1 MQAQYSNLVPSKINS
16 LINAGALIYKS
27 FQRQEKVSVYQLKTI
42 MTEACG
48 GSDADGYWVWK
59 EAYEAVEIG
68 LVHYL
73 ISYQR
78 QNSQVNLEDLI
89 GLEKLYTAHN
99 KRSDKSEKLQ
109 QFSTPVTLSYL
120 ANQAAQINNQDIV
133 LEPSAGNG
141 LLAVF
146 AAMNCYELV
155 LNEIDPLRAAALDNL
170 FCEARV
176 SQHNAE
182 QINDRLN
189 PGVRPTVVLMNPPFS
204 SYLNRDVKRSSVI
217 FEHLNSALNRL
228 EPYGRLVMICQD
240 SIRPNN
246 PIWRRKFDQLQSKAT
261 VIASVGVEGNIYAK
275 QGTTV
280 DTRITVIDKIPA
292 ASPRQ
297 FIETMP
303 CMNLTDLSRIIAQVS
318 PRSKQLKIAALAAPI
333 VEQESLFDLSSV
345 PKTTNIIP
353 FPRTAIT
360 VPKVEVEAKTEAKVN
375 WSEVEPVKYIQ
386 NHWNKELSQP
396 QGLFAPYQ
404 IEGIKLSG
412 CQSHPTDAVE
422 SIAMASIQ
430 SPSCSYQPLLPKQI
444 IEQGILSDIQ
454 LETIIRAGEAHSKL
468 LNKWVKIDENNKVRH
483 YPYAEPDARQER
495 QGYLCGDGTGI
506 GKGRQIAG
514 VILDNWLQGKTKAV
528 WLSITPNLIEDARR
542 DWQDLGGKSEQII
555 SQSSFKPNQKIDL
568 NEGILF
574 TTYRTLARPETT
586 KNQSRLEQIIDW
598 LGEDFAG
605 IIAFDECHAMAGAL
619 PTKGTRG
626 TQKAS
631 LQGLAGLRIQHQLP
645 NARIMYVSATGASK
659 IQNLAYAE
667 RLGLW
672 GTQNSAFSDR
682 QVFIEKIGNSGIAA
696 MEIISRELKA
706 QGLYLA
712 RSLSYQGIEYQT
724 LEHKLTPEQV
734 EIYNQYAKAFEIIHN
749 NISEALSC
757 TCTNEESSLTSAQG
771 TAYSAFESIKQRFFN
786 QLLISM
792 SSPSLIAA
800 IEADIAA
807 GFAPILQITST
818 NEAMLQRTLEAI
830 PVEEWNDLKID
841 ISPRF
846 YILDFLNNSFPVYL
860 METIE
865 QDGHTYTSYAKDA
878 QDNKILNQEAVMLK
892 EALIIKIME
901 LPTIHSALDQII
913 FYFGYENIAEITGRS
928 LRLEKYEDNGQT
940 KIRAKKRDK
949 NANIADAEKFQ
960 NDEIQILAFS
970 KSGGTGRSY
979 HASLKIP
986 NQRLRKHYLVESGWN
1001 ATDAIQG
1008 FGRSHRSH
1016 QAQPPVYILV
1026 TTDVKGQKRFTSSI
1040 AQRLATLGA
1049 ITKGQAETGN
1059 NGLFKAEDSLNNEYA
1074 QAALSTLISQIR
1086 LGALPECS
1094 LETLEAKTGLHL
1106 QYEGALL
1113 PTPPMNRFLNRL
1125 LALEVDLQNYL
1136 FEHLDRRI
1144 KENIAEAKESGH
1156 YQTGVETIN
1165 AHSIQVVEKLD
1176 LWQDPESKAKTV
1188 ANRVIQEN
1196 IIEYTSVQ
1204 QALAEVTQY
1213 STAQLVF
1220 NERSN
1225 NVGYTVPIWSETCA
1239 KTGKSIEQI
1248 HLKRPDS
1255 VSKQELAKFQQSN
1268 WKPITEAEFSRLWQ
1282 LRLNELPKYS
1292 TTNYYIISGLLLPIW
1307 DRLQGDLK
1315 VRRIVTDDGEAILGR
1330 VISDYSIENV
1340 FKEFNQEIETTPETI
1355 YQRVIGGQAAKV
1367 TDILRLKLSKVMG
1380 SERIEVMGWNDSVY
1394 QQLIAI
1400 GCTSERISWQQRV
1413 FIPIEKAIAVIE
1425 RIINNC

>member
-1 MQAQYSNLVPSKINS
+1 M
-16 LINAGALIYKS
+16 
-27 FQRQEKVSVYQLKTI
+27 TI
-42 MTEACG
+42 
-48 GSDADGYWVWK
+48 
-59 EAYEAVEIG
+59 
-68 LVHYL
+68 L
-73 ISYQR
+73 
-78 QNSQVNLEDLI
+78 
-89 GLEKLYTAHN
+89 
-99 KRSDKSEKLQ
+99 
-109 QFSTPVTLSYL
+109 P
-120 ANQAAQINNQDIV
+120 
-133 LEPSAGNG
+133 
-141 LLAVF
+141 
-146 AAMNCYELV
+146 
-155 LNEIDPLRAAALDNL
+155 
-170 FCEARV
+170 
-176 SQHNAE
+176 
-182 QINDRLN
+182 
-189 PGVRPTVVLMNPPFS
+189 
-204 SYLNRDVKRSSVI
+204 
-217 FEHLNSALNRL
+217 
-228 EPYGRLVMICQD
+228 RLVMICQD

-303 CMNLTDLSRIIAQVS
+303 CMNLTDLSQIIAQVP

-528 WLSITPNLIEDARR
+528 WLSISPNLIEDARR

-555 SQSSFKPNQKIDL
+555 CQSSFKPNQRIAL

-771 TAYSAFESIKQRFFN
+771 TAYSAFESIKQRFS
-786 QLLISM
+786 IS
-792 SSPSLIAA
+792 
-800 IEADIAA
+800 
-807 GFAPILQITST
+807 
-818 NEAMLQRTLEAI
+818 
-830 PVEEWNDLKID
+830 
-841 ISPRF
+841 
-846 YILDFLNNSFPVYL
+846 Y
-860 METIE
+860 
-865 QDGHTYTSYAKDA
+865 
-878 QDNKILNQEAVMLK
+878 
-892 EALIIKIME
+892 
-901 LPTIHSALDQII
+901 
-913 FYFGYENIAEITGRS
+913 
-928 LRLEKYEDNGQT
+928 
-940 KIRAKKRDK
+940 
-949 NANIADAEKFQ
+949 
-960 NDEIQILAFS
+960 
-970 KSGGTGRSY
+970 
-979 HASLKIP
+979 
-986 NQRLRKHYLVESGWN
+986 
-1001 ATDAIQG
+1001 
-1008 FGRSHRSH
+1008 
-1016 QAQPPVYILV
+1016 
-1026 TTDVKGQKRFTSSI
+1026 
-1040 AQRLATLGA
+1040 
-1049 ITKGQAETGN
+1049 
-1059 NGLFKAEDSLNNEYA
+1059 
-1074 QAALSTLISQIR
+1074 
-1086 LGALPECS
+1086 
-1094 LETLEAKTGLHL
+1094 
-1106 QYEGALL
+1106 
-1113 PTPPMNRFLNRL
+1113 
-1125 LALEVDLQNYL
+1125 
-1136 FEHLDRRI
+1136 
-1144 KENIAEAKESGH
+1144 
-1156 YQTGVETIN
+1156 
-1165 AHSIQVVEKLD
+1165 
-1176 LWQDPESKAKTV
+1176 
-1188 ANRVIQEN
+1188 
-1196 IIEYTSVQ
+1196 
-1204 QALAEVTQY
+1204 
-1213 STAQLVF
+1213 
-1220 NERSN
+1220 
-1225 NVGYTVPIWSETCA
+1225 
-1239 KTGKSIEQI
+1239 
-1248 HLKRPDS
+1248 
-1255 VSKQELAKFQQSN
+1255 
-1268 WKPITEAEFSRLWQ
+1268 
-1282 LRLNELPKYS
+1282 
-1292 TTNYYIISGLLLPIW
+1292 
-1307 DRLQGDLK
+1307 
-1315 VRRIVTDDGEAILGR
+1315 
-1330 VISDYSIENV
+1330 
-1340 FKEFNQEIETTPETI
+1340 
-1355 YQRVIGGQAAKV
+1355 
-1367 TDILRLKLSKVMG
+1367 
-1380 SERIEVMGWNDSVY
+1380 
-1394 QQLIAI
+1394 
-1400 GCTSERISWQQRV
+1400 
-1413 FIPIEKAIAVIE
+1413 
-1425 RIINNC
+1425 